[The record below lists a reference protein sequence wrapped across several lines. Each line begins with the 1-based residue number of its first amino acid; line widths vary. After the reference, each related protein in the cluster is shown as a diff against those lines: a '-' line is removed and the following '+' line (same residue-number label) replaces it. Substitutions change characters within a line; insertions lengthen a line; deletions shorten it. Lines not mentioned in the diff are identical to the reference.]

1 MNHLE
6 SGILLNQGAG
16 NFAWKPFSW
25 EGQKSW
31 IFAIHVLDINED
43 GIQDLI
49 LGGNLSHVKPE
60 LGKYDASFGEVF
72 LGKGDGTFTF
82 WPNRIHGLKL
92 DGDIRAIANLGGK
105 KLLFVK
111 NSAPAEIWN
120 Y

>member
-16 NFAWKPFSW
+16 NFTWKPFPVY
-25 EGQKSW
+25 GQKSW
-31 IFAIHVLDINED
+31 IFAIQVLDINED

-49 LGGNLSHVKPE
+49 LGGNLYHVKPE
-60 LGKYDASFGEVF
+60 LGKYDASYGEVL

-82 WPNRIHGLKL
+82 WPNRNHGLKL
-92 DGDIRAIANLGGK
+92 DGDIRAITPLAGK
-105 KLLFVK
+105 QLLFVK